1 MKEAEFFET
10 LAGCWAEELVVTSL
24 GSAGH
29 GWYKATESKESF
41 YLLDGM
47 GFASSFALGMALGL
61 PRATFWLLDTDGA
74 FVMNLGGVLTQ
85 STVQAPNLLHF
96 LVNNRSYRVI
106 GELPLV
112 NSATTDYAG
121 IARAAG
127 IRNVVDVDGA
137 DALRKVVEQY
147 RADPSYVLAVVD
159 IESQEEW
166 RTGPPKGIEG
176 PELKYRFGR
185 MVEQRFG
192 VEVFGPEGV

>member
-10 LAGCWAEELVVTSL
+10 LAACWQEELVVTSL
-24 GSAGH
+24 GSGGH
-29 GWYKATESKESF
+29 GWYKATESRDSF

-61 PRATFWLLDTDGA
+61 PQATFWVLDTDGA

-85 STVQAPNLLHF
+85 STVQAPNLVHF
-96 LVNNRSYRVI
+96 LINNRSYRVI

-127 IRNVVDVDGA
+127 LRNVVDIGS
-137 DALRKVVEQY
+137 VEDIRAVLKQH
-147 RADPSYVLAVVD
+147 RADPAYVFAVVD
-159 IESQEEW
+159 IEPQDEW

-185 MVEQRFG
+185 MVEKRFG